1 MGTNG
6 GRLFMDVPFNQTGLT
21 EILSGELILRS
32 TTHTLGVNSTLGGA
46 GTLRLQS
53 PVTLLAAVNFVTLN
67 VFFESGASVSGA
79 FTLSNEAGGT
89 ITVNQT
95 MSLASSMTIAGT
107 LTVSSASQT
116 LTINGTLTLN
126 SSGVLNNPGTVRVGQ
141 FVSNGGTINGNP
153 PVLLAPSPAPLRI
166 EQIGLADTT
175 GETVGPGDVG
185 AAGSSQMVV
194 LKWRAAPGGRFVV
207 QSSNDL
213 RNWADLPAVILES
226 SAGVFQATLQ
236 AEGAR
241 VRFYRLRRL

>member
-1 MGTNG
+1 LVFGANGTHAFTNTTV
-6 GRLFMDVPFNQTGLT
+6 F
-21 EILSGELILRS
+21 SGS
-32 TTHTLGVNSTLGGA
+32 GTT
-46 GTLRLQS
+46 RLQS
-53 PVTLLAAVNFVTLN
+53 PCSLGANLSFETLN
-67 VFFESGASVSGA
+67 VIFENSASVSGS
-79 FTLSNEAGGT
+79 FLISSVTGGS
-89 ITVNQT
+89 ITVNK
-95 MSLASSMTIAGT
+95 SMTFPGSMTVAGT
-107 LTVSSASQT
+107 LTVGAANHT
-116 LTINGTLTLN
+116 VTINGTLTLN
-126 SSGVLNNPGTVRVGQ
+126 STGVLNNPGTVRVGQ

-175 GETVGPGDVG
+175 GETVGPGEVG

-213 RNWADLPAVILES
+213 RTWADLPAVILES